1 MQHNMKRIELFFMV
15 LRVPVDYLSLVL
27 AGMAA
32 YFLRF
37 QTLAGYRPIIFNL
50 PFEDFLQLIAKIAFG
65 WVILFAFT
73 GLYSPQSGRG
83 IGGEMR
89 KVILASSTG
98 FAVLLAVLFLSRE
111 LFSSRFIFLVAW
123 FFAIIFPL
131 IGRICIRLI
140 ESVTYRAGIVRK
152 RVIIIG
158 DTSAAKALAQEFRAR
173 RGRGIRV
180 MLTLDNWNAEART
193 KVEKLKA
200 LDDVY
205 CMANLSKRE
214 SENLLSFAT
223 EHQLT
228 IIYSADLFSTQS
240 ANLAFFTAAGVPLI
254 AARRTK
260 LDGWGSVYKRLFDM
274 VGSLVLLVLLSPVM
288 VVIACLVKVDSRGSV
303 FFRHPRVGKDG
314 IVFRHLKFRT
324 MKPNMHEMRYKEL
337 AHLDIRKGPLV
348 KFRDEDDPRITAIG
362 RFLRK
367 TSLDELPELFLV
379 LMGKMS
385 LVGPRPHH
393 EEEVARYE
401 PNQKRVLQI
410 KPGMTG
416 LPQVSGRANLDF
428 DEEVQLDSYYI
439 EHWSPWLD
447 LVILVKT
454 VGVVFT
460 KRGAY

>member
-1 MQHNMKRIELFFMV
+1 MKRIELFFMV
-15 LRVPVDYLSLVL
+15 LRVPVDYISLLL
-27 AGMAA
+27 AGVAA

-37 QTLAGYRPIIFNL
+37 QTLAEIRPVIFSL
-50 PFEDFLQLIAKIAFG
+50 PFDEFLHLATLISAL
-65 WVILFAFT
+65 WVILFAFS

-83 IGGEMR
+83 FGGELR
-89 KVILASSTG
+89 KIILASSTG
-98 FAVLLAVLFLSRE
+98 SAIMLAVLFFSRE

-123 FFAIIFPL
+123 AFAIIFPM
-131 IGRICIRLI
+131 IGRLWVRFV
-140 ESVTYRAGIVRK
+140 ESSMYRVGVVRK
-152 RVIIIG
+152 RVVIIG
-158 DTSAAKALAQEFRAR
+158 GTSAAKALAADFRAH
-173 RGRGIRV
+173 RGRGIIV
-180 MLTLDNWNAEART
+180 LLELPTWNAESRT
-193 KVEKLKA
+193 KVEKLKQ
-200 LDDVY
+200 LDDIY
-205 CMANLSKRE
+205 CMVNLAKRE
-214 SENLLSFAT
+214 SENLLTFAT

-260 LDGWGSVYKRLFDM
+260 LDGWGSVYKRLFDIIA
-274 VGSLVLLVLLSPVM
+274 SLILITILSPIM
-288 VVIACLVKVDSRGSV
+288 LLIAIVIKLDSRGPV
-303 FFRHPRVGKDG
+303 FFRHARVGKDG
-314 IVFRHLKFRT
+314 VPFRHLKFRS

-348 KFRDEDDPRITAIG
+348 KFHDADDPRITGIG
-362 RFLRK
+362 RILRK
-367 TSLDELPELFLV
+367 SSLDELPELFLV
-379 LMGKMS
+379 FFGAMS

-401 PNQKRVLQI
+401 PNQKRVLQV

-447 LVILVKT
+447 LSILFRT
-454 VGVVFT
+454 VGVVFNKT
-460 KRGAY
+460 GAY